1 MILAI
6 DPGSAQTALVEW
18 DGAQIIERRILPNLQ
33 ALELIGA
40 TKADAVIVEM
50 VASYGMPVG
59 KEVFETVLWIG
70 RFIERANA
78 TGKPVRTVYRKDIKL
93 HLCHSM
99 RAKDGNVRQALI
111 DRLGAPGTKKAQ
123 GITYGISKDL
133 WAALAVAV
141 YAHDN
146 PEAGDTRADIHA
158 KGGVGIGSSEGVGM
172 RVAKQAPLLSSHK
185 KNFQHDPPQQT
196 NKI

>member
-6 DPGSAQTALVEW
+6 DPGTTQTALVEW
-18 DGAQIIERRILPNLQ
+18 DGERIEAKHLVPNAQ
-33 ALELIGA
+33 ALELVGA
-40 TKADAVIVEM
+40 SQAGEVVVEM

-59 KEVFETVLWIG
+59 REVFETVVWIG
-70 RFIERANA
+70 RFIERTTAA
-78 TGKPVRTVYRKDIKL
+78 GKPVRTVYRKDIKL

-99 RAKDGNVRQALI
+99 RAKDGNVRQSLI

-123 GITYGISKDL
+123 GVTYGIAKDL

-146 PEAGDTRADIHA
+146 PQAGEVR
-158 KGGVGIGSSEGVGM
+158 GSM
-172 RVAKQAPLLSSHK
+172 P
-185 KNFQHDPPQQT
+185 
-196 NKI
+196 

>member
-18 DGAQIIERRILPNLQ
+18 DGERIVARHLVPNAQTIELVYASQ
-33 ALELIGA
+33 AAE
-40 TKADAVIVEM
+40 VVVEM

-59 KEVFETVLWIG
+59 REVFETVLWIG
-70 RFIERANA
+70 RFIEKAA
-78 TGKPVRTVYRKDIKL
+78 SSGKPVRTVYRKDIKL

-111 DRLGAPGTKKAQ
+111 DRLGEPGTKKAP
-123 GITYGISKDL
+123 GVTYGISKDL

-141 YAHDN
+141 FAYDC
-146 PEAGDTRADIHA
+146 PEAGDRRANEA
-158 KGGVGIGSSEGVGM
+158 LCP
-172 RVAKQAPLLSSHK
+172 A
-185 KNFQHDPPQQT
+185 
-196 NKI
+196 